1 MQPHLNVG
9 YVTMASAAEQRL
21 EQAARLDRIEEKIDR
36 MSDVIISLAR
46 AEERIATMAEFGKQ
60 QGEQILTLINRVD
73 RLEILVRENAQTVN
87 IINKLFWIVIAGA
100 ATAITGMLFIK

>member
-1 MQPHLNVG
+1 
-9 YVTMASAAEQRL
+9 MASAAEQRL

-87 IINKLFWIVIAGA
+87 VINKLFWIAIVAIGSAIAA
-100 ATAITGMLFIK
+100 QLWM

>member
-1 MQPHLNVG
+1 MP
-9 YVTMASAAEQRL
+9 SAAEQRL

-46 AEERIATMAEFGKQ
+46 AEERISTMAEFGKQ

-73 RLEILVRENAQTVN
+73 RLENLVRQNAQTVQV
-87 IINKLFWIVIAGA
+87 INKLFWIITA
-100 ATAITGMLFIK
+100 AAAAAISGMLFIQ

>member
-1 MQPHLNVG
+1 
-9 YVTMASAAEQRL
+9 MASAAEQRL
-21 EQAARLDRIEEKIDR
+21 EQAERLDRLEEKIDR

-87 IINKLFWIVIAGA
+87 VINKLFWIVIAGA
-100 ATAITGMLFIK
+100 ATAITGMLLIQ

>member
-1 MQPHLNVG
+1 
-9 YVTMASAAEQRL
+9 MASAAEQRL

-46 AEERIATMAEFGKQ
+46 AEERISTITEFGKQ

-87 IINKLFWIVIAGA
+87 IINKLFWIVIAGS

>member
-1 MQPHLNVG
+1 
-9 YVTMASAAEQRL
+9 MASAAEQRL
-21 EQAARLDRIEEKIDR
+21 EQAARLDRIEEKIDK

-46 AEERIATMAEFGKQ
+46 AEERISTITECGKQ

-87 IINKLFWIVIAGA
+87 VINKLFWIVIAGA

>member
-1 MQPHLNVG
+1 MQPRLNVG

-87 IINKLFWIVIAGA
+87 IINKLFWIVIAGS